1 MLFIQR
7 VLRMLFGICINVRI
21 DEEVYEGGETYL
33 DEFKVSNP
41 FEAGVEERYPLDFET
56 IYPVG
61 SVDIYA
67 VANVVW
73 VLDKKEDARAEKFLC
88 GYGEYEGKG
97 EKGCR
102 SC

>member
-1 MLFIQR
+1 
-7 VLRMLFGICINVRI
+7 MLFGICVKVRAG
-21 DEEVYEGGETYL
+21 EEIFGYGETYL

-41 FEAGVEERYPLDFET
+41 FEAGVEERYSLDFET
-56 IYPVG
+56 IDPVG

-73 VLDKKEDARAEKFLC
+73 VLDKEEDARAEKFLC
-88 GYGEYEGKG
+88 SYGEDEGEG
-97 EKGCR
+97 EEGCG

>member
-7 VLRMLFGICINVRI
+7 VLRMLFGICINVRVG
-21 DEEVYEGGETYL
+21 EEICRGGETYL
-33 DEFKVSNP
+33 DDFKVSNS
-41 FEAGVEERYPLDFET
+41 FEAGVEERYLLDFET
-56 IYPVG
+56 IDPVG

-73 VLDKKEDARAEKFLC
+73 VLDKKEDARGEKFLC
-88 GYGEYEGKG
+88 SYREDEGEG

>member
-33 DEFKVSNP
+33 DKFKVSDP
-41 FEAGVEERYPLDFET
+41 FEAGVEERYLLDLKT
-56 IYPVG
+56 IDPVW